1 MNKQK
6 AAFRIQLWWRI
17 IKTCNQYFINQE
29 KTPFCQEAEDEWRQE
44 WAKSNCPYDD
54 ISDPMHIRH
63 PLKRDYLL
71 KVNESFTASCRDC
84 CKKFRFCPD
93 TVFYYT
99 RKFRA
104 DYKKIACGYC
114 KSCFE
119 IRLFSYLNYFN
130 SWPCLRFNGSEFHL
144 GNKFVHEN
152 FRYKVHDLAKKVI
165 VPTVYRCN
173 YYKFHRFKGNRIEAY
188 CRPQGPDASASASAS
203 TGITFGFHD
212 NNVCDFGGITRK

>member
-1 MNKQK
+1 MDKQK
-6 AAFRIQLWWRI
+6 AALRIQLWWRI

-29 KTPFCQEAEDEWRQE
+29 KTPFCQEAEDEWRHE
-44 WAKSNCPYDD
+44 WEESNCPYDD

-63 PLKRDYLL
+63 PLKRDSLL
-71 KVNESFTASCRDC
+71 KVNESFTGSCRDC

-104 DYKKIACGYC
+104 EYKKIACGYC

-119 IRLFSYLNYFN
+119 TRLFSYLNYFN

-144 GNKFVHEN
+144 GDKFVHEN
-152 FRYKVHDLAKKVI
+152 YRYKVQDLAKKVI
-165 VPTVYRCN
+165 VPTTYRCN
-173 YYKFHRFKGNRIEAY
+173 YYKFHRFKGNRIQAY
-188 CRPQGPDASASASAS
+188 CRPQGPGAS
-203 TGITFGFHD
+203 TSATIGFHD
-212 NNVCDFGGITRK
+212 DNVCDFGGITRK

>member
-1 MNKQK
+1 MNKQT
-6 AAFRIQLWWRI
+6 AALRIQLWWRI

-29 KTPFCQEAEDEWRQE
+29 KTPFCQEAEDEWVE
-44 WAKSNCPYDD
+44 SSCPYDD
-54 ISDPMHIRH
+54 ISDPMHVRH

-93 TVFYYT
+93 CIFYYT

-104 DYKKIACGYC
+104 DYKRIACGYC

-119 IRLFSYLNYFN
+119 TRLFSYLNYFN
-130 SWPCLRFNGSEFHL
+130 SWPCLSFNGSEFHL

-152 FRYKVHDLAKKVI
+152 FRYKVKDLAQKVI
-165 VPTVYRCN
+165 VPTTYRCN
-173 YYKFHRFKGNRIEAY
+173 YYKFHRFKGNRIQAY
-188 CRPQGPDASASASAS
+188 CRPQQTDE
-203 TGITFGFHD
+203 TGITIGFHK
-212 NNVCDFGGITRK
+212 NNGCDFGGIPRK

>member
-29 KTPFCQEAEDEWRQE
+29 KTPFCQKAEDEWRQE
-44 WAKSNCPYDD
+44 WTESNCPYDD
-54 ISDPMHIRH
+54 ISDPWHIRY
-63 PLKRDYLL
+63 PLKRDSLL
-71 KVNESFTASCRDC
+71 KVNESFTGSCRDC

-104 DYKKIACGYC
+104 EYKKIACGYC

-144 GNKFVHEN
+144 GDKFVHEN
-152 FRYKVHDLAKKVI
+152 FRYKVQDLAKKVI

-173 YYKFHRFKGNRIEAY
+173 YYKFHRFKGNRIQAY
-188 CRPQGPDASASASAS
+188 CRPQGPDTSAS
-203 TGITFGFHD
+203 ITIGFHE
-212 NNVCDFGGITRK
+212 NNVCDFGGITKK

>member
-29 KTPFCQEAEDEWRQE
+29 KTPFCQKAEEEWRQE
-44 WAKSNCPYDD
+44 WVESNCPYDD

-71 KVNESFTASCRDC
+71 KVNESFTGSCRDC

-99 RKFRA
+99 RRFRSE
-104 DYKKIACGYC
+104 YKKIACGYC

-119 IRLFSYLNYFN
+119 TRLFSYLNYFN

-144 GNKFVHEN
+144 GKTFVHEN
-152 FRYKVHDLAKKVI
+152 FQYKVQDLAKKVI

-173 YYKFHRFKGNRIEAY
+173 YSKFHRFKGNRIETY
-188 CRPQGPDASASASAS
+188 CRPQETGARTSTSA
-203 TGITFGFHD
+203 D
-212 NNVCDFGGITRK
+212 NNVCDFGGITKK